1 MGGKSLLRKS
11 RFRNLFPEGCAE
23 IFSWE
28 PLARAGIQLGAAPCG
43 FAGCQ
48 PSLSELLSP
57 CLGET
62 FNPGS
67 LSAGINLSLL
77 KPWFLIH
84 QQSQTFA
91 LGQSLPQCEWENLV
105 WKCIQNQAERIFYL
119 LMIKYTSARGSEL
132 VRLVLLCMSD
142 WFDGNSQ
149 RCWCQEGFNS
159 RGRSFQPLRSS
170 RGAVCPII

>member
-1 MGGKSLLRKS
+1 MRDVQ
-11 RFRNLFPEGCAE
+11 NLFPG
-23 IFSWE
+23 SPWV
-28 PLARAGIQLGAAPCG
+28 RAGVQLRAAPCG
-43 FAGCQ
+43 FAECQ

-57 CLGET
+57 CLEET

-77 KPWFLIH
+77 KSWFLTH
-84 QQSQTFA
+84 QQSQSFA
-91 LGQSLPQCEWENLV
+91 LGQSLPQCEWENPV

-119 LMIKYTSARGSEL
+119 LVIKYTSARGSEL

-142 WFDGNSQ
+142 CFGGSSQ

-159 RGRSFQPLRSS
+159 RGCSLQPLSS
-170 RGAVCPII
+170 SCGAVCTVI

>member
-1 MGGKSLLRKS
+1 MC
-11 RFRNLFPEGCAE
+11 RNF
-23 IFSWE
+23 F
-28 PLARAGIQLGAAPCG
+28 LGAPGKGRNPSGSSSLWVCWV
-43 FAGCQ
+43 Q

-159 RGRSFQPLRSS
+159 RGCSFQPLRSS